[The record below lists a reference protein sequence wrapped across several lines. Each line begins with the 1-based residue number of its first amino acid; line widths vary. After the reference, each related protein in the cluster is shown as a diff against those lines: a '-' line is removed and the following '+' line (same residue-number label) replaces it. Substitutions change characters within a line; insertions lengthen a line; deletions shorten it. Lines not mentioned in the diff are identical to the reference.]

1 MIMKELLP
9 SPNTKKSTKLIR
21 GGIVAGMLASS
32 LFIASGEKI
41 EPKQKSITVEQ
52 TDEIRGEMSTIEMHI
67 KEGHPVEFLNATI
80 VQQLPKGGPEGPST
94 WLYDNPIVVRSNDDR
109 DLFYED
115 LRGFGNRF
123 YFVAMENGQPRVAME
138 TFDPETMSIMW
149 SGKEHATLTG
159 TVREDTTLANPDRFV
174 VENIVEYKQEGFET
188 TAIPIGRS
196 HIAMPN

>member
-1 MIMKELLP
+1 MKERST
-9 SPNTKKSTKLIR
+9 SPNTKTSTKIKRAAL
-21 GGIVAGMLASS
+21 VAGLVGSS
-32 LFIASGEKI
+32 LLLASGEKT
-41 EPKQKSITVEQ
+41 EPKIAAPVEQ
-52 TDEIRGEMSTIEMHI
+52 SDEIRGEMSTIEMHI

-94 WLYDNPIVVRSNDDR
+94 WLYDNPIVVRSNDNR

-123 YFVAMENGQPRVAME
+123 YIVAMENDQPRVIME

-159 TVREDTTLANPDRFV
+159 TVREDTTLDNPDRFV

-188 TAIPIGRS
+188 TGIPIGRS
-196 HIAMPN
+196 RIAMPN